1 MHRQV
6 GLFVL
11 IGLLQYVLDAAVFW
25 LSLTV
30 GAPLIAANLIG
41 RISGAICGYLLNNR
55 YTFGHDRSADPG
67 RIVRFI
73 GYWLFMT
80 VLSTALL
87 AWADAR
93 WNTTDQDST
102 AVLIKLAVE
111 AVLVTLSFA
120 LAKWVV
126 FRK

>member
-1 MHRQV
+1 MRRQLS
-6 GLFVL
+6 LFLV
-11 IGLLQYVLDAAVFW
+11 IGLVQYVLDAAMFW

-30 GAPLIAANLIG
+30 GAPLIAANLVG
-41 RISGAICGYLLNNR
+41 RISGAVCGYLLNNR
-55 YTFGHDRSADPG
+55 YTFGHDRHDDPG

-73 GYWLFMT
+73 LYWLFMT
-80 VLSTALL
+80 TLSTALL

-93 WNTTDQDST
+93 WNTADQDTTS
-102 AVLIKLAVE
+102 VLIKLCVE
-111 AVLVTLSFA
+111 AVLVALSFA